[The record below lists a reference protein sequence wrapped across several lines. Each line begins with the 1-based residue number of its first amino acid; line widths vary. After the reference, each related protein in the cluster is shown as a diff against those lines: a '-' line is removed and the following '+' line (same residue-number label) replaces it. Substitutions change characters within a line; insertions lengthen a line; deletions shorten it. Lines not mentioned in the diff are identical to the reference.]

1 MVTKPQLTEGDRMNV
16 HSLARTTPFGR
27 ETLVH
32 RVLREG
38 RSVSQAAAQLGISAR
53 TAYKW
58 LARYRLE
65 GAAGL
70 RDRSSRPHESP
81 AKTDP
86 DREQVILTL
95 RRSRHSGPQ
104 IARSLRMPKAT
115 VARVL
120 KRVGL
125 HRLRYLDPP
134 EPPNRYERARPGEL
148 LHLDV
153 KKLGRIAGHA
163 GHRIHGDRSIRTRGA
178 GWEFV
183 HICIDDASR
192 LAYAEI
198 LSDELGATAT
208 AFLRRALAFYRQH
221 GIRVERVLTDN
232 GSCYRSQLFRRL
244 CLRRSIRLLKTR
256 PYRPQTNGKA
266 ERFIQTMLREWAYAR
281 AYTHSRFRTRALTPW
296 LRYYNQRRPH
306 GSLDGLPPVSR
317 LRQAREQRA

>member
-1 MVTKPQLTEGDRMNV
+1 MNV
-16 HSLARTTPFGR
+16 HSLARTTPISR
-27 ETLVH
+27 ALLIE
-32 RVLREG
+32 RVAKG

-58 LARYRLE
+58 LARFRLE

-81 AKTDP
+81 ARTDQE
-86 DREQVILTL
+86 RQELILML
-95 RRSRHSGPQ
+95 RRSRRSGPQ

-120 KRVGL
+120 QRAGL
-125 HRLRYLDPP
+125 QRLRYLDPP
-134 EPPNRYERARPGEL
+134 EPPNRYERKRPGEL

-163 GHRIHGDRSIRTRGA
+163 GHRIHGDRTTRIRGA

-183 HICIDDASR
+183 HVCVDDASR
-192 LAYAEI
+192 LVYAEV
-198 LSDELGATAT
+198 LPDELGTTTA
-208 AFLRRALAFYRQH
+208 AFLERALAWFRQH
-221 GIRVERVLTDN
+221 GIRAERVITDN
-232 GSCYRSQLFRRL
+232 AMNYRSHPFLL
-244 CLRRSIRLLKTR
+244 VCLRRSIRVLKTR
-256 PYRPQTNGKA
+256 PYRPRTNGKA
-266 ERFIQTMLREWAYAR
+266 ERFIQTLLREWAYVR
-281 AYTHSRFRTRALTPW
+281 PYTHSRLRARALKPW

-306 GSLDGLPPVSR
+306 GSLDGKPPVSR

>member
-1 MVTKPQLTEGDRMNV
+1 MNA
-16 HSLARTTPFGR
+16 HSLARTTPLGR
-27 ETLVH
+27 ETLVN
-32 RVLREG
+32 RIVREG
-38 RSVSQAAAQLGISAR
+38 RSVSQAAAQLGVSAR

-58 LARYRLE
+58 LARYRSE

-81 AKTDP
+81 AKIDHG
-86 DREQVILTL
+86 REQVILTL

-120 KRVGL
+120 KRAGL

-134 EPPNRYERARPGEL
+134 EPPNRYERKRPGEL

-153 KKLGRIAGHA
+153 KKLARIAGRV
-163 GHRIHGDRSIRTRGA
+163 GHRIHGDRSKTIEGA

-183 HICIDDASR
+183 HVCIDDMSR

-198 LSDELGATAT
+198 LPDERGCTAS

-232 GSCYRSQLFRRL
+232 GSCYRSHLFRCL

-266 ERFIQTMLREWAYAR
+266 ERFIQTLLREWAYAR
-281 AYTHSRFRTRALTPW
+281 PYTHSRFRARALTPW
-296 LRYYNQRRPH
+296 LRHYNQRRPH
-306 GSLDGLPPVSR
+306 GSLDGLPPISR
-317 LRQAREQRA
+317 LRQPREQRA

>member
-1 MVTKPQLTEGDRMNV
+1 MNA
-16 HSLARTTPFGR
+16 HSLARTTPLGR
-27 ETLVH
+27 ETLIS
-32 RVLREG
+32 RIRKEG

-58 LARYRLE
+58 LARYRSE

-81 AKTDP
+81 AKTDHA
-86 DREQVILTL
+86 REQVILTL

-115 VARVL
+115 IARVL
-120 KRVGL
+120 KRAGL

-134 EPPNRYERARPGEL
+134 EPPIRYERKRPGEL

-153 KKLGRIAGHA
+153 KKLARIAGHV
-163 GHRIHGDRSIRTRGA
+163 GHRIHGDRSKRIEGA

-183 HICIDDASR
+183 HVCIDDASR

-198 LSDELGATAT
+198 LPDERGATAT

-232 GSCYRSQLFRRL
+232 GSCYRSHLFRRL
-244 CLRRSIRLLKTR
+244 ALQRSIRLLKTR

-266 ERFIQTMLREWAYAR
+266 ERFIQTLLREWAYAR
-281 AYTHSRFRTRALTPW
+281 PYTQSRFRARALTPW

-306 GSLDGLPPVSR
+306 GSLDGLPPISR
-317 LRQAREQRA
+317 LHQPREQRP